1 MNDDEKKAIVQHIRG
16 ATVVHTS
23 PFSSI
28 QVPTADDIL
37 SLEECDKFVSP
48 FYRVSFRSV
57 DGQFID
63 SLKAVYR
70 EIKPTTV
77 ERLLTEYDWRPR
89 LTGAFFA
96 ALKSF
101 NSCEDHIGRLLIRS
115 DLCFAGKLYCVALAE
130 FNSPIGLDYL
140 RKYLEYYLT
149 RPELDYDQGDAM
161 GAIAYLDA
169 KNGTKIFE
177 SFQQLWNNYIKA
189 KSWKPDLE
197 KNVFRFAEE
206 MRALHELRLKND
218 TNIS

>member
-1 MNDDEKKAIVQHIRG
+1 MNDDEKKALTQHIRG
-16 ATVVHTS
+16 ATVIHTS

-57 DGQFID
+57 DGQFIN
-63 SLKAVYR
+63 SLKVIYQ
-70 EIKPTTV
+70 EITPKTV

-96 ALKSF
+96 ALKGFDSF
-101 NSCEDHIGRLLIRS
+101 EDHIGCLLIQS

-130 FNSPIGLDYL
+130 FNSSIGLGYL
-140 RKYLEYYLT
+140 RRYLEYYLT
-149 RPELDYDQGDAM
+149 RPDLDYDQGDAM

-177 SFQQLWNNYIKA
+177 SYQPPWDSYIKA
-189 KSWKPDLE
+189 KSWKANLE
-197 KNVFRFAEE
+197 VDIVGFVDE
-206 MRALHELRLKND
+206 MQALHKLRPKAE
-218 TNIS
+218 TNN

>member
-1 MNDDEKKAIVQHIRG
+1 MNDDEKKALMQHIRG

-63 SLKAVYR
+63 SLNVIYQ
-70 EIKPTTV
+70 EITPKTV

-89 LTGAFFA
+89 LTGAFFT

-101 NSCEDHIGRLLIRS
+101 NFFEDHIGRLLIRS
-115 DLCFAGKLYCVALAE
+115 DLCFAGKLYCVVLAE
-130 FNSPIGLDYL
+130 FNSPTGLGYL

-149 RPELDYDQGDAM
+149 RPDLDYDQGDAM

-169 KNGTKIFE
+169 KNGTKNFE
-177 SFQQLWNNYIKA
+177 SYQPLWNSYIKA
-189 KSWKPDLE
+189 KSWKANLE
-197 KNVFRFAEE
+197 VDIVGFADE
-206 MRALHELRLKND
+206 MQALHELRLKAEAN
-218 TNIS
+218 N